1 MSKLNRDKI
10 KKMILQE
17 MKMLGMADMQ
27 PMGKIGAFS
36 HGHDDM
42 MPDYGYPG
50 DDMGEDALMG
60 MHSSDHTPMMGAGM
74 MSSPKDC
81 VSREDC
87 CAAVMC
93 LIECCSCPVTKMAL
107 MECCQDI
114 MAGDYDH

>member
-1 MSKLNRDKI
+1 MSKLDRSKL

-17 MKMLGMADMQ
+17 FKMMGMTDMQ

-36 HGHDDM
+36 HSHDDM
-42 MPDYGYPG
+42 MH
-50 DDMGEDALMG
+50 DMPMDNDMDALMP
-60 MHSSDHTPMMGAGM
+60 MHTSDATPMMGGGM
-74 MSSPKDC
+74 MQSSKNC

-93 LIECCSCPVTKMAL
+93 LIECCSCPITKQAL

-114 MAGDYDH
+114 MSGDYDH